1 MSQAKYIADWLKS
14 LEGGGTVQV
23 RHHTEIIES
32 LSFDSENAASI
43 AEELIEIAS
52 NDARDL
58 GRTRS
63 YTFCQVNEQG
73 ERLDCPISYRHKV
86 NRGDNTAVSAQAV
99 VDMALKLAESAMKD
113 RDRIAKRDE
122 EREARYDEDRKL
134 SEKLRTEAQERE
146 LAKEKHEKLMEV
158 LQQAADAGIPLAVA
172 MVNKFSGGK
181 TVPMLGEPDM
191 KVVAL
196 QTLIKSLSESQ
207 LKSLPDMVGP
217 ELWPQIE
224 PIIEAGLYSQVTPQ
238 HVKAFQALANAMPQ
252 EQLMTIAS
260 ILNPG
265 QGASLGVF
273 FNDDN

>member
-1 MSQAKYIADWLKS
+1 MSQAKHIADWLKS

-23 RHHTEIIES
+23 RHRSEIIES
-32 LSFDSENAASI
+32 VPLDTDHDSI
-43 AEELIEIAS
+43 ADELIEIAR

-58 GRTRS
+58 GRTRA
-63 YTFCQVNEQG
+63 YTFTHVNTAG
-73 ERLDCPISYRHKV
+73 EHVDCPISVRHKV
-86 NRGDNTAVSAQAV
+86 NRDNTSVSAQAV

-172 MVNKFSGGK
+172 MVNKFSAGK

-196 QTLIKSLSESQ
+196 RTLVRSLSPQQMGNLPQ
-207 LKSLPDMVGP
+207 LMGDDWGQV
-217 ELWPQIE
+217 E
-224 PIIEAGLYSQVTPQ
+224 PIIDAGLNGTISPD
-238 HVKAFQALANAMPQ
+238 HVKVFQDVARRMPQ
-252 EQLMTIAS
+252 EKLMMIAGM
-260 ILNPG
+260 LNPG
-265 QGASLGVF
+265 QGASLGVLF
-273 FNDDN
+273 DDNDN